1 MDENEFIEASCLVC
15 SGMEDTRKVVLLSGT
30 PKEMYDSDL
39 ETEDFL
45 SEVGQVPRQ
54 ELISL

>member
-1 MDENEFIEASCLVC
+1 M
-15 SGMEDTRKVVLLSGT
+15 GDTRKVVLLSGT

>member
-1 MDENEFIEASCLVC
+1 MDENELIEAACLVG
-15 SGMEDTRKVVLLSGT
+15 SGMGDTRKVVLLSGT

-54 ELISL
+54 DLICL